1 MQSAYLRAGRF
12 ELALSRPLVM
22 GILNVT
28 PDSFSDGGRFD
39 TLDAALAH
47 ARQLVDEGADILDIG
62 GESTRPG
69 AAQVDEEEELR
80 RVMPVL
86 RELVSWGVPLSI
98 DTRRTAVMRA
108 AIEAGVDLVN
118 DIAALEAPGALATV
132 ADSQVAVC
140 LMHKQGNP
148 QDMQQA
154 PHYDEVVTEVGDY
167 LAARR
172 AEALEAGI
180 AQGRLLLDP
189 GFGFGKTFEHNVTL
203 FKGMRRLSQR
213 WATPMLIGVS
223 RKSMLGQMLGNR
235 PSPERDA
242 ASVAAALLA
251 VQQGAAIL
259 RVHAVRPTVDALT
272 VWRILDAASNTTE

>member
-251 VQQGAAIL
+251 VQQGAAIV
-259 RVHAVRPTVDALT
+259 RVHAVGPTVDALT
-272 VWRILDAASNTTE
+272 VWRTLDAASSTTE